1 MYTKRGVLMPVE
13 PTILYICAN
22 CFSVDTV
29 SGNCPNCGQARVHC
43 DPGDPDNPCRKPP
56 MDAEGRILSR
66 APLWW
71 LAHSVP
77 HLRNQV
83 KQMLSK

>member
-1 MYTKRGVLMPVE
+1 MPEETLV
-13 PTILYICAN
+13 LYICPN
-22 CFSVDTV
+22 CFSTATAP
-29 SGNCPNCGQARVHC
+29 GNCPQCQRARLEC

-56 MDAEGRILSR
+56 MNAQGHILAR

-77 HLRNQV
+77 YIREQL
-83 KQMLSK
+83 KQRLNK